1 MKPIDTKKLGKTI
14 TEQVKTSEEKLKT
27 LFLAQNFDI
36 GDADLQGSN
45 FTDVI
50 VDTVGKD
57 DIFNKLFKD
66 AFSKIIKKYKDFGT
80 QLDGNRSTFLPI
92 ELVKG
97 IKKDLSGGA
106 NALAKQSPEEII
118 ANRQAYTESYE
129 NTFMRMLGLPD
140 SDKVDDF
147 LYYDLKRGGYFY
159 ASTNGNPQ
167 DILFDMLEERQTYFR
182 QVSTKKDVLNIYGLK
197 NIDDKLKDLFSKD
210 SDFMVILDSLIA
222 NKDSLIS
229 SNPETD
235 ENYEADRKS
244 SFVNSVTS
252 VATEEDTLK
261 LESISLDDKNPLNST
276 INQMYEFYILEKKNF
291 KPNILNISNDFEK
304 FTYLLLPPVQDA
316 RVSTCISEFDKI
328 IRKPFGNF
336 NFAKVNN
343 EKTKVSL
350 LESIIRIR
358 LDKLAGYSEELNFSS
373 SVNPF
378 TKYKFEDVKDSY
390 SFLENLMINRLYSTL
405 NFLSEKLVEDIEDYI
420 TSSDITGKVVTTN
433 DSNSGG
439 QDTNDSSSSEPNKK
453 DNPGHQSKTK
463 SGDQGTNT
471 VTENYKNI
479 NNVYSIIK
487 SIDDTIKILLSSS
500 DVVDIQADTFRSSG
514 LSKGEFMGVINSLV
528 TTPGSLA
535 KAKVKEQEEESEK
548 NASGENSLQGKAS
561 EITISIG
568 LNRGIG
574 LIDLVTFTLGMFTL
588 PEEYL
593 VGMLDEEQFKNLKD
607 AYPTFNFFEGF
618 EKPTITDSV
627 IEYTKNIIGIY
638 SFVKEVMNSD
648 DI

>member
-1 MKPIDTKKLGKTI
+1 MKSIDTKKLGKTI
-14 TEQVKTSEEKLKT
+14 TEQVKSSEEKLKT
-27 LFLAQNFDI
+27 LFLSQNFNV
-36 GDADLQGSN
+36 GDVDLQGSS

-50 VDTVGKD
+50 VDSVGKD

-66 AFSKIIKKYKDFGT
+66 AFSNIIKKYKDFGN

-92 ELVKG
+92 ELVKA
-97 IKKDLSGGA
+97 IKKDFSGAA
-106 NALAKQSPEEII
+106 NALAGQSPEEII
-118 ANRQAYTESYE
+118 ANRQAYIESYE

-147 LYYDLKRGGYFY
+147 LYYDLKRGGYFF
-159 ASTNGNPQ
+159 ASTNGTTESV
-167 DILFDMLEERQTYFR
+167 LFDILEERQTYFR
-182 QVSTKKDVLNIYGLK
+182 QVSAKKDVFDIYSIRT
-197 NIDDKLKDLFSKD
+197 IDDKLNDLFSKD
-210 SDFMVILDSLIA
+210 SNFMVSLYSIIDS
-222 NKDSLIS
+222 KDSLANIDS
-229 SNPETD
+229 PTFESDRKTSFSNSITSVSTD
-235 ENYEADRKS
+235 EDI
-244 SFVNSVTS
+244 
-252 VATEEDTLK
+252 LK
-261 LESISLDDKNPLNST
+261 LESISLNDKNPLNST
-276 INQMYEFYILEKKNF
+276 IDQMYRFYILEKKDF
-291 KPNILNISNDFEK
+291 KPNLLNISDDFEK

-316 RVSTCISEFDKI
+316 RISNCISEFDKI
-328 IRKPFGNF
+328 IRKPFGNV
-336 NFAKVNN
+336 NFAKINN
-343 EKTKVSL
+343 KKTKTSL

-358 LDKLAGYSEELNFSS
+358 LDKLSGYSEDLNFSS

-405 NFLSEKLVEDIEDYI
+405 NFLSEKLIEDIEDYVS
-420 TSSDITGKVVTTN
+420 SSDITGKVVT
-433 DSNSGG
+433 SNNSTSGDL
-439 QDTNDSSSSEPNKK
+439 DTDSSSSSDPKKK
-453 DNPGHQSKTK
+453 DNPSHQSKTK

-471 VTENYKNI
+471 VTEGYKNI

-500 DVVDIQADTFRSSG
+500 DVIDIQADTFRSSE

-535 KAKVKEQEEESEK
+535 KAKVDEQKEEDEK
-548 NASGENSLQGKAS
+548 NSSGGNSVQAKAS
-561 EITISIG
+561 EITMSVGI
-568 LNRGIG
+568 NRGIG

-588 PEEYL
+588 PEEFL
-593 VGMLDEEQFKNLKD
+593 IGMLDEEQFKNLKD
-607 AYPTFNFFEGF
+607 VYPTFNFFEGF

-627 IEYTKNIIGIY
+627 TEYTKNIIGIY